1 MADPKLLSLDER
13 IDRIEKLV
21 FGMAEK
27 DADYPKETSRIVDA
41 VHSISTQINAATAGR
56 SRIDAVFKR
65 LGELEHYLDPMYV
78 DQISLTTDAKADLI
92 LADEAVIRSQ
102 SELLENMESK
112 MAVLNSEHIRAVPS
126 LQNRL
131 YDLCKVHLKQQDDA
145 GEVTEETKQLVTH
158 YNNVISLLS
167 KQFVLWDE
175 MLTRLELSARHVP
188 NVD

>member
-1 MADPKLLSLDER
+1 LLSLDER
-13 IDRIEKLV
+13 IDRIDRLV
-21 FGMAEK
+21 FGQAEK

-65 LGELEHYLDPMYV
+65 LGELEQFIDPTYV
-78 DQISLTTDAKADLI
+78 DQLLLSANAKADLI
-92 LADEAVIRSQ
+92 LADEAVIRGQ
-102 SELLENMESK
+102 AELLENMESK
-112 MAVLNSEHIRAVPS
+112 TAVLNSEHIRAVPS

-131 YDLCKVHLKQQDDA
+131 YDLCKVHLQQQDDA
-145 GEVTEETKQLVTH
+145 DEVTEETKQLVTH

-175 MLTRLELSARHVP
+175 MITRLEQTARQSL